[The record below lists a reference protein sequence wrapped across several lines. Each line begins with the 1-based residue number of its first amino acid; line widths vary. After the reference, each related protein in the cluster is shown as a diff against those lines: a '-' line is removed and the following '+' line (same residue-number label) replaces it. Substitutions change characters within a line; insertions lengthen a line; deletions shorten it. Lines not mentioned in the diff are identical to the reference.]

1 MANFEWPRNRIS
13 AFTAFAAELLVL
25 SAWPPLA
32 YAQQQT
38 QGFAVE
44 RFYPSAPGGGWF
56 VMDDVNI
63 SGGLGGAI
71 SLTTGYSRN
80 PLAVT
85 SPDGAQRLIL
95 VSNEAFVDVG
105 VAVTYDRYRVYLNLP
120 VPLLVAGNSGTVGP
134 FPVTAPSLNIAQ
146 NPDTI
151 SDSRVGF
158 DTRLLGKPG
167 SSFRL
172 GAGAQLI
179 IPSGNRPDYVSDGR
193 YRGMFRLL
201 PAGDIGR
208 FSYAGQ
214 LGLHIRPAEGLL
226 LPGSPDGNE
235 LLFGVSAGR
244 RFSVRSGWAVVVG
257 PEFFGETAVRS
268 SSNGQTGFE
277 GLLTGRLERTSDRP
291 HPRIKVGIGHGLVQH
306 FGAPEWRI
314 LAGVELIS
322 ERPSPPASNNSG
334 RRFP

>member
-1 MANFEWPRNRIS
+1 MASFESHRNRGS
-13 AFTAFAAELLVL
+13 AFLAFAVGLAVL
-25 SAWPPLA
+25 SAWPSLA
-32 YAQQQT
+32 DAQQQT

-71 SLTTGYSRN
+71 SLTSGYSRN
-80 PLAVT
+80 PLVVT
-85 SPDGAQRLIL
+85 GPEGTERLIL

-105 VAVTYDRYRVYLNLP
+105 VAVTYDRYRVYLNFP
-120 VPLLVAGNSGTVGP
+120 VPLLVTGNSGTVGP
-134 FPVTAPSLNIAQ
+134 YQLTAPSVNIAQ

-151 SDSRVGF
+151 SDARAGF
-158 DTRLLGKPG
+158 DMRLLGNPG

-172 GAGAQLI
+172 GAGAQLL
-179 IPSGNRPDYVSDGR
+179 IPSGIRADYVTDGR

-201 PAGDIGR
+201 PAGDVGR

-214 LGLHIRPAEGLL
+214 LGVHVRPAEGLL
-226 LPGSPDGNE
+226 LPGSPNGNE

-244 RFSVRSGWAVVVG
+244 RFSVRSGWDVVVG

-277 GLLTGRLERTSDRP
+277 GLLTGRLERKGDKP
-291 HPRIKVGIGHGLVQH
+291 HLRFRMGVGHGIVQH

-314 LAGVELIS
+314 LGGVELIGQ
-322 ERPSPPASNNSG
+322 RPDRSASSG
-334 RRFP
+334 SGS

>member
-80 PLAVT
+80 PLVVT
-85 SPDGAQRLIL
+85 SSNGAQRLIL

-134 FPVTAPSLNIAQ
+134 YQVTAPEYRPESRYHLRFSRRLRHAPARKAGEFVSFGRGCATHHPFRQ
-146 NPDTI
+146 
-151 SDSRVGF
+151 SAGLRVG
-158 DTRLLGKPG
+158 R
-167 SSFRL
+167 
-172 GAGAQLI
+172 Q
-179 IPSGNRPDYVSDGR
+179 
-193 YRGMFRLL
+193 
-201 PAGDIGR
+201 
-208 FSYAGQ
+208 
-214 LGLHIRPAEGLL
+214 
-226 LPGSPDGNE
+226 
-235 LLFGVSAGR
+235 
-244 RFSVRSGWAVVVG
+244 
-257 PEFFGETAVRS
+257 
-268 SSNGQTGFE
+268 
-277 GLLTGRLERTSDRP
+277 
-291 HPRIKVGIGHGLVQH
+291 
-306 FGAPEWRI
+306 
-314 LAGVELIS
+314 IS
-322 ERPSPPASNNSG
+322 RDVPASP
-334 RRFP
+334 RRRHRPLFVCGPARSAHPARRRIAPAR